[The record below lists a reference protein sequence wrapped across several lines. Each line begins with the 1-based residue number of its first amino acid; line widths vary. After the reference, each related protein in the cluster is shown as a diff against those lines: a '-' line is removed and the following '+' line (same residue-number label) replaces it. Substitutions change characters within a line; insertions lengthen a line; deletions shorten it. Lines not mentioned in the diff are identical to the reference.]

1 MDSTALSV
9 CESWNIKTHKV
20 TAGLAS
26 LGKTGKGWFLGFKL
40 QGACDAQGNLVN
52 LCLSP
57 GGDHDGNHAE
67 ALTEG
72 LSGLFV
78 GDAGYLLRGEA
89 LQRLRKKHR
98 HVLAAA
104 RRNMK
109 RLMTAEQKRLMRKWG
124 VLKGRF
130 GLVFHLARTVTGL
143 FRHYTYS
150 LLSRMLKPVLFSL
163 RLPEAPL
170 ALAA

>member
-1 MDSTALSV
+1 
-9 CESWNIKTHKV
+9 
-20 TAGLAS
+20 
-26 LGKTGKGWFLGFKL
+26 
-40 QGACDAQGNLVN
+40 VN

-57 GGDHDGNHAE
+57 GGDHDGKHAE

-78 GDAGYLLRGEA
+78 GDAGYLLRGEV
-89 LQRLRKKHR
+89 LQRLREKHR

-109 RLMTAEQKRLMRKWG
+109 RLMTAEQKRLMRKRSVIETAWG
-124 VLKGRF
+124 VLKERF

-143 FRHYTYS
+143 FRHYTYC